1 ARRSCPCRTVRAR
14 PAPMRSSAC
23 SPAMV
28 SEPLAADDRAL
39 LDRLARRIVELRL
52 ELPAIL
58 TLETSKP
65 LSLLAGQTLVFME
78 PVVQSIFSVP
88 DYRRFALLIERR
100 DAVEALIQG
109 IERRADEAHAA
120 RRRAKQAKPGA
131 PGA

>member
-1 ARRSCPCRTVRAR
+1 MASD
-14 PAPMRSSAC
+14 PALS
-23 SPAMV
+23 
-28 SEPLAADDRAL
+28 ADDSAL
-39 LDRLARRIVELRL
+39 LERLATRIAELRL

-65 LSLLAGQTLVFME
+65 LSLLAGQTMVFLE
-78 PVVQSIFSVP
+78 PVVQSIFSIP

-100 DAVEALIQG
+100 DAVETLIRS

-120 RRRAKQAKPGA
+120 RRRGKSQAKPGA